1 MEWMIKLFQR
11 LQDDDSGQATV
22 EYVLMLGMAVS
33 VISIF
38 TVSVR
43 KTTFKLWATFTREIA
58 AACPVCPTDS
68 RYIVR

>member
-1 MEWMIKLFQR
+1 MVRMIKIFQR
-11 LQDDDSGQATV
+11 LIQDDSGQATV

-38 TVSVR
+38 TVGVR
-43 KTTFKLWATFTREIA
+43 KTTFKLWSTFIREIA
-58 AACPVCPTDS
+58 AACPGCPTDS